1 MLLLL
6 LFFLLRDG
14 DDDVDMIA
22 ENVHS
27 LKGILC
33 NINCKQKVV
42 GNQHIVCSLYRVEA
56 ESRCIRVIG
65 KA

>member
-27 LKGILC
+27 LKGILAISIVSRRWSA
-33 NINCKQKVV
+33 INKL
-42 GNQHIVCSLYRVEA
+42 SA
-56 ESRCIRVIG
+56 DCIG
-65 KA
+65 